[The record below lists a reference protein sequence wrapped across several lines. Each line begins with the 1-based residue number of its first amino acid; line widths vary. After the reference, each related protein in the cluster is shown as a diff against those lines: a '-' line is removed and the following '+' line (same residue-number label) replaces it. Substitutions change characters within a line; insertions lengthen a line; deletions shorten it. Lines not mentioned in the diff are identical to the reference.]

1 MTTRRVT
8 FTHLLCDGLALEVE
22 ATVDLGQ
29 PERNTPPGDPGDDP
43 QVEEME
49 ITIAGNVL
57 DGTID
62 VSSLGAIDVSSLFVN
77 PWASSEFKCVEDLLI
92 ERAIEVA
99 EEEEV

>member
-8 FTHLLCDGLALEVE
+8 FTHLLCDGLVLEIE

-29 PERNTPPGDPGDDP
+29 SESRTPPGDPGDDP
-43 QVEEME
+43 QVEDME
-49 ITIAGNVL
+49 IKVFGNVL
-57 DGTID
+57 DID
-62 VSSLGAIDVSSLFVN
+62 PGSIDVSSLFVN

-99 EEEEV
+99 EEEET

>member
-8 FTHLLCDGLALEVE
+8 FTHLLCDGLELEIE

-29 PERNTPPGDPGDDP
+29 AERNTPPGDPGDDP
-43 QVEEME
+43 QVEDME
-49 ITIAGNVL
+49 VRQVRSSPDYELL
-57 DGTID
+57 DM
-62 VSSLGAIDVSSLFVN
+62 SSLFVN

-99 EEEEV
+99 EEENEA